1 MAYFEFL
8 LILHLYHSLFISYT
22 CFCFF
27 LFFVS
32 NNSAPLH
39 PLYLWDIL
47 MICMCMC
54 ICIYVH
60 ILMTGMFYQYISP
73 RSYKKSLQETPEE
86 GTEFLFLS
94 ETCWAPLYHACGC
107 FPLPVYTFA
116 WFRYFVCIV
125 HYFYNHVLYILI
137 KYFFLLLFLGIPHT
151 NYNI

>member
-8 LILHLYHSLFISYT
+8 LVLHLYHSLFISYT
-22 CFCFF
+22 CLCFF
-27 LFFVS
+27 VFLS
-32 NNSAPLH
+32 PIILL
-39 PLYLWDIL
+39 LYTLYTYEIYS
-47 MICMCMC
+47 MICM
-54 ICIYVH
+54 CIYVH
-60 ILMTGMFYQYISP
+60 ILMTGMFYQYTSP

-107 FPLPVYTFA
+107 LPLPVYTFA